1 MLPKFRAWD
10 KNNAYMEYTEK
21 NLTVVFA
28 QDGIQVVDHT
38 TFSSSC
44 TNMEDYVLLQSTGLK
59 DKNDK
64 EIFESEIVDVRTLE
78 GTIYLRGVVKKV
90 KGGFYIEGLYRSKNI
105 PLTDFYFKSYTNTLE
120 IKIIGNIYQDKDL
133 LEEE

>member
-1 MLPKFRAWD
+1 MIPKFRAWD

-28 QDGIQVVDHT
+28 RDGIQVVDHT

-44 TNMEDYVLLQSTGLK
+44 TNMEDYVLMQSTGLK
-59 DKNDK
+59 DKNGVEIYIGDILEWEMVMGHGWYENGKDVVIYDEK
-64 EIFESEIVDVRTLE
+64 ELRIKMSKRNNDTLN
-78 GTIYLRGVVKKV
+78 RVVAIGCEV
-90 KGGFYIEGLYRSKNI
+90 V
-105 PLTDFYFKSYTNTLE
+105 
-120 IKIIGNIYQDKDL
+120 GNIYEHPHL